1 MQNMQSEMKTSRCH
15 QQLLYSLQILR
26 IGIENSND
34 FVVFDA
40 WKKAWTLN
48 AVQIVEKHSVLLMV
62 GMESI
67 EIDQAIPYWKLG
79 FCAAM
84 KNTCHMCL

>member
-15 QQLLYSLQILR
+15 QQLYSLQILR

-84 KNTCHMCL
+84 KSTCHMCE